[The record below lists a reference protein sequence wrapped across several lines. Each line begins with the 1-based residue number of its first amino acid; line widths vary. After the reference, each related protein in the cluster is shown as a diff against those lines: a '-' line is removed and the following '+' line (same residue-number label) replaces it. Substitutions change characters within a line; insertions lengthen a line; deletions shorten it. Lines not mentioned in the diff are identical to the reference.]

1 MAAAAADPSPLNV
14 RYLAMNC
21 AMARLGCTLVALIEC
36 LGQAKAESDIMMRQS
51 SSVSECTVKVEKD
64 GREHMFLMVIFLV
77 WTATLACACFGG
89 YKMAK
94 CTSRVAAPVRTRSAM
109 TQSQTT
115 YALEREQPRFIP
127 LADSKHGC
135 WIDVDFPNELPG
147 LLGGRGGRDAG
158 GAGIRL
164 LWMVTCY
171 LPRVAAAVATVIAA
185 AAVATHLA
193 LHPEV
198 FVKIVVAAF
207 DAGPMYCAFTGR
219 RMAKTFL
226 DEAAARI
233 WENAAAYTPK
243 WTTAELPSS
252 TVDTAPEAPETV
264 SVIAF
269 IVIWGSIF
277 AVGWARSA
285 TTLRSRP

>member
-1 MAAAAADPSPLNV
+1 MV
-14 RYLAMNC
+14 
-21 AMARLGCTLVALIEC
+21 
-36 LGQAKAESDIMMRQS
+36 RQS
-51 SSVSECTVKVEKD
+51 SSVSECKAEVKVEKC

-135 WIDVDFPNELPG
+135 WIEASSTTSSLTDGPAAGFYRCNGPVVWWGPLSLEVDARG
-147 LLGGRGGRDAG
+147 CIGGRGGRDAG

-185 AAVATHLA
+185 AAVSHLA

-233 WENAAAYTPK
+233 WETAAAYTPK
-243 WTTAELPSS
+243 WTTAELPST
-252 TVDTAPEAPETV
+252 TVQTAPEAPETV

-285 TTLRSRP
+285 TAVRRRP